1 MTQAIHTL
9 LETVPGWLHVVII
22 SMIPIIELR
31 GALPYA
37 ILLLKMSYLMAIP
50 LCLLGNIIPAPFVI
64 LLAEKIL
71 SWMAKSKIGWI
82 RKFGRFITE
91 HSMKRSE
98 KIEKYKFLGLV
109 LFVGIPLPG
118 TGVWT
123 GSVIA
128 SLLGLN
134 FSRSLLA
141 MFLGEIMACAI
152 VTALIQAGLMIA
164 Q

>member
-98 KIEKYKFLGLV
+98 KVQILGSRIV
-109 LFVGIPLPG
+109 CRYTSSGNGSMDRFGNSFAVG
-118 TGVWT
+118 T
-123 GSVIA
+123 
-128 SLLGLN
+128 
-134 FSRSLLA
+134 
-141 MFLGEIMACAI
+141 
-152 VTALIQAGLMIA
+152 
-164 Q
+164 